1 MNIDTTDAVNSKLSE
16 NILSFAPQVKP
27 GGQDPPMLS
36 WIPPI
41 QSGILSGILE
51 LPTWYPTEIFGWDP
65 VNPTY
70 NSGWDPALI
79 FMWDAVNA
87 SYNSR
92 HPASCP

>member
-27 GGQDPPMLS
+27 GGQDPPILS

-51 LPTWYPTEIFGWDP
+51 LPTWFPTEIFG
-65 VNPTY
+65 
-70 NSGWDPALI
+70 
-79 FMWDAVNA
+79 
-87 SYNSR
+87 
-92 HPASCP
+92 

>member
-27 GGQDPPMLS
+27 GGQDPPILS

-51 LPTWYPTEIFGWDP
+51 LPTEIFG
-65 VNPTY
+65 
-70 NSGWDPALI
+70 
-79 FMWDAVNA
+79 
-87 SYNSR
+87 
-92 HPASCP
+92 